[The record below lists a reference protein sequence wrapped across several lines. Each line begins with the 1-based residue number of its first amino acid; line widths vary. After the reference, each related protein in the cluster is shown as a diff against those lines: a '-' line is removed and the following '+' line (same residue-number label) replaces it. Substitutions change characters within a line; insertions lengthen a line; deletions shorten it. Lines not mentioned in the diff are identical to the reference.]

1 MWLSLSSTVLQQCRD
16 EWRGCDKL
24 HAVPTSMGQS
34 LQHTLPVLLDS
45 IIYFIPEETLEMW
58 GCSEAAGRQ
67 GGGLWASLEV
77 PKVGDPKIDTL
88 DPFPCPAG
96 PWVWREFP
104 WEQRSGFEAESSTL
118 SSHEV
123 YNSIFIAFL
132 SNKVYGTSGTHSVK
146 NADSLYEFLMVEE
159 EQGRPRGELVKC

>member
-1 MWLSLSSTVLQQCRD
+1 MWKFAHCTHFHGPKPSAQPPRAAWLHYLFHT
-16 EWRGCDKL
+16 WRTFGNFG
-24 HAVPTSMGQS
+24 VQG
-34 LQHTLPVLLDS
+34 
-45 IIYFIPEETLEMW
+45 
-58 GCSEAAGRQ
+58 AAGHQ
-67 GGGLWASLEV
+67 GCGLRASLEV
-77 PKVGDPKIDTL
+77 SKVGDPKIDTL
-88 DPFPCPAG
+88 DPFPCPTG

-146 NADSLYEFLMVEE
+146 NADSLYEFLMGEE